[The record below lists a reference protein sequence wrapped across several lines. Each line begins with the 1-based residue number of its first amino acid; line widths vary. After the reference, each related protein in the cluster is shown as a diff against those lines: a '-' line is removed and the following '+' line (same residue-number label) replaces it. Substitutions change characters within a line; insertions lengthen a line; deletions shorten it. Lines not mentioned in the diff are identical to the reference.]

1 MEAMNAEERKA
12 FDKMENTVEQIQQD
26 VNEIKMA
33 LLGNPM
39 SNDKGFKG
47 QIDKLYS
54 EIDLLKNEIKILREE
69 RVENKVYVLII
80 KGLLGI
86 FGAAL
91 VTYLFTK

>member
-1 MEAMNAEERKA
+1 METMNVEEKRA
-12 FDKMENTVEQIQQD
+12 FEKMENTVEQIQQD

-47 QIDKLYS
+47 QIEKLYS
-54 EIDLLKNEIKILREE
+54 EIETMKTEIKILREE

-86 FGAAL
+86 FGAGLIA
-91 VTYLFTK
+91 YLFNK